1 MQWRDKVGTYAHFFR
16 KMYGKI
22 SKNFDFFYLK
32 MLFFWL
38 QIIFEAPFLAWWF
51 HLMSHTNVTWE
62 FLRFWNFCPF
72 WGPRSRKNW
81 HFSEKSQFFDLLRPK
96 NGPKNQNLKK
106 SQVTFVKLIKWDH
119 YAKNWAPRVIWSQKN
134 NFSRT
139 VQKRKVNFYADF
151 SIHFRRKVRVG
162 ANFDES

>member
-1 MQWRDKVGTYAHFFR
+1 MYNSSNATIMPKMGFEKWSGAKRITFSGKKSQNFCSFFHIFFR

-51 HLMSHTNVTWE
+51 HLMSHANVTWE

-72 WGPRSRKNW
+72 LGPQSWKNW
-81 HFSEKSQFFDLLRPK
+81 QFLEKSQFFDLIRPK
-96 NGPKNQNLKK
+96 NGPKTQNLEK
-106 SQVTFVKLIKWDH
+106 SQITFV
-119 YAKNWAPRVIWSQKN
+119 
-134 NFSRT
+134 
-139 VQKRKVNFYADF
+139 
-151 SIHFRRKVRVG
+151 
-162 ANFDES
+162 